1 MLQQIL
7 LELQSRFQTGLIAGS
22 HILLS
27 DERLPIL
34 LKKVEALAQKSP
46 VFQKLYNLCLA
57 IFNDQD
63 HLENNIMEA
72 MSF

>member
-27 DERLPIL
+27 DERLPI
-34 LKKVEALAQKSP
+34 
-46 VFQKLYNLCLA
+46 F
-57 IFNDQD
+57 
-63 HLENNIMEA
+63 
-72 MSF
+72 